1 MTAHNPQLD
10 KERLLQLSSEVSR
23 IANTLARLSSDS
35 EMFTADDSSRESG
48 PLPEVSPKTVAAV
61 MRARRVRA
69 TFFEQ
74 ELFADPAW
82 DMMLEL
88 FHAEL
93 THRRVPV
100 SNLCSAAAVPATTAL
115 RWLKML
121 VDKGIVIRRD
131 DPLDGRRVYVELQ
144 PQTSDAL
151 KRYFGMIADAPAV

>member
-1 MTAHNPQLD
+1 MTAQNQTLD

-23 IANTLARLSSDS
+23 IATTLARLSTESELFAGEAEARDS
-35 EMFTADDSSRESG
+35 E
-48 PLPEVSPKTVAAV
+48 PVPEISPKLVSSV
-61 MRARRVRA
+61 MRARRLRA
-69 TFFEQ
+69 SYFEQ

-115 RWLKML
+115 RWLKTL
-121 VDKGIVIRRD
+121 VDKGLLARRD

-144 PQTSDAL
+144 PKTSEAL
-151 KRYFGMIADAPAV
+151 KRYFAMIVDAPAV

>member
-23 IANTLARLSSDS
+23 IATTLARLSSESD
-35 EMFTADDSSRESG
+35 TATDDQLSESG
-48 PLPEVSPKTVAAV
+48 PLPQISPKTVAAV
-61 MRARRVRA
+61 MRARRVRS

-115 RWLKML
+115 RWLKIL
-121 VDKGIVIRRD
+121 VDKNIVVRRD

-144 PQTSDAL
+144 PKTSDAL
-151 KRYFGMIADAPAV
+151 KRYFAMIADAPSV

>member
-1 MTAHNPQLD
+1 MSAHNAQLD

-23 IANTLARLSSDS
+23 IATTLARLSSES
-35 EMFTADDSSRESG
+35 EVVPADQVRESG
-48 PLPEVSPKTVAAV
+48 PAPEISPKTVAALI
-61 MRARRVRA
+61 RARRLRA
-69 TFFEQ
+69 TYFES

-121 VDKGIVIRRD
+121 VEKKVVVRRD
-131 DPLDGRRVYVELQ
+131 DPLDGRRVYVELE

-151 KRYFGMIADAPAV
+151 KRYFAVIADSQEI

>member
-23 IANTLARLSSDS
+23 IATTLARLSSET
-35 EMFTADDSSRESG
+35 EMFTADEKSRDNG
-48 PLPEVSPKTVAAV
+48 PLPEISPKSVAAL
-61 MRARRVRA
+61 MRVRRVRA
-69 TFFEQ
+69 TYFDQ

-115 RWLKML
+115 RWLKTL
-121 VDKGIVIRRD
+121 VEKGLVVRRD

-151 KRYFGMIADAPAV
+151 KRYFGAIADAGL

>member
-1 MTAHNPQLD
+1 MTAYNPQLD

-23 IANTLARLSSDS
+23 IATTLARLSSES
-35 EMFTADDSSRESG
+35 EMFTADEQLRESG
-48 PLPEVSPKTVAAV
+48 PLPEISPKTVAAV

-115 RWLKML
+115 RWLKIL
-121 VDKGIVIRRD
+121 VEKRIVVRRD
-131 DPLDGRRVYVELQ
+131 DPLDGRRVYVELE

>member
-10 KERLLQLSSEVSR
+10 KERLLHLSSEVSR
-23 IANTLARLSSDS
+23 IADSLAKLSSHS
-35 EMFTADDSSRESG
+35 EPFGGGSHPQRSE
-48 PLPEVSPKTVAAV
+48 PVPEISPQAVALV
-61 MRARRVRA
+61 LRARRLRA

-82 DMMLEL
+82 DMLLEL

-100 SNLCSAAAVPATTAL
+100 SNLCTAAAVPATTAL
-115 RWLKML
+115 RWLKTL
-121 VDKGIVIRRD
+121 VDKGMVIRRD

-144 PQTSDAL
+144 PQTSNAL
-151 KRYFGMIADAPAV
+151 KRYFGMIADSSIA

>member
-23 IANTLARLSSDS
+23 IANTLAKLSTETDMIAAQG
-35 EMFTADDSSRESG
+35 EARESG
-48 PLPEVSPKTVAAV
+48 PAPDISPNLVASI
-61 MRARRVRA
+61 MRARRLRA
-69 TFFEQ
+69 SFFEE

-82 DMMLEL
+82 DMLLEL

-121 VDKGIVIRRD
+121 VDKGLVARRD
-131 DPLDGRRVYVELQ
+131 DPLDGRRVYVELLSE
-144 PQTSDAL
+144 TSDAL
-151 KRYFGMIADAPAV
+151 KRYFAMIGDAPGA

>member
-23 IANTLARLSSDS
+23 IATTLARLSSES
-35 EMFTADDSSRESG
+35 EMFTPDEKSRDTG
-48 PLPEVSPKTVAAV
+48 PLPEISPKAVAAL
-61 MRARRVRA
+61 MRMRRVRA
-69 TFFEQ
+69 TYFDQ

-100 SNLCSAAAVPATTAL
+100 SNLCSAAAVPATHGPAL
-115 RWLKML
+115 AENAGRE
-121 VDKGIVIRRD
+121 GTCRSTRRSA
-131 DPLDGRRVYVELQ
+131 RRSPGLCR
-144 PQTSDAL
+144 AAA
-151 KRYFGMIADAPAV
+151 ADE

>member
-23 IANTLARLSSDS
+23 IATTLARLSSES
-35 EMFTADDSSRESG
+35 EMFAGDEPSRESG
-48 PLPEVSPKTVAAV
+48 PVPQVSAKTVAAV

-69 TFFEQ
+69 TYFEQ

-115 RWLKML
+115 RWLKLL
-121 VDKGIVIRRD
+121 VEKGIVVRRD

-144 PQTSDAL
+144 PQTSDSL